1 MRQRLAAALASALLL
16 AACGEG
22 EEKDATMMPG
32 SNCMS
37 CHDGRGEAPV
47 FTAAGT
53 VYPYGNAPE
62 GAGLAG
68 VTVTLAGNGRAVT
81 LVTNSA
87 GNFFTSAS
95 LGATLSV
102 AVSGNG
108 GSTDRGLHHGG
119 ACASCHHAGSA
130 SAPARVHVG
139 ACATCH

>member
-1 MRQRLAAALASALLL
+1 MRLLLAAALASALLL
-16 AACGEG
+16 TACGEG
-22 EEKDATMMPG
+22 EEGGGTMMPG

-53 VYPYGNAPE
+53 VYPYGTAPD

-68 VTVTLAGNGRAVT
+68 VAVTLTGNGRTVT

-95 LGATLSV
+95 LGASLSV

-108 GSTDRGLHHGG
+108 GSTDRGVHHGG

-130 SAPARVHVG
+130 TAPDRVHVG
-139 ACATCH
+139 TCATCH